1 METKVIGG
9 NLNTA
14 LNSWA
19 KVVIR
24 YSVVFIDWTKLEIQK
39 IDRKSRRLMALRKGL
54 HSKSNVGKLFSQ
66 KGGRE
71 LISVDGCN
79 SRTWIFMWDKVMKG

>member
-1 METKVIGG
+1 MIGG

-24 YSVVFIDWTKLEIQK
+24 YSVVFIDWTRLEIQNT
-39 IDRKSRRLMALRKGL
+39 RLMALHKGL
-54 HSKSNVGKLFSQ
+54 HSKSNVGKIYLFRQ
-66 KGGRE
+66 KGSRE
-71 LISVDGCN
+71 LISADGCN
-79 SRTWIFMWDKVMKG
+79 SRT

>member
-79 SRTWIFMWDKVMKG
+79 SRT